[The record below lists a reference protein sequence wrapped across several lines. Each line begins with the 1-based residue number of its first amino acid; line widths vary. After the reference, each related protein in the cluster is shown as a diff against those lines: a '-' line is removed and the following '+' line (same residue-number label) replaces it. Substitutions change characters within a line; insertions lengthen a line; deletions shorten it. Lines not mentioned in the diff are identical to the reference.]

1 MQSIIYNDDA
11 ENKAEQDNDE
21 EFDYLDSEINKTVK
35 LNQFGDRS
43 VFIKKYNKTN
53 NEDAQKQKEQMLKE
67 TLRLK
72 QLNIQERKKE
82 RMKTQE
88 EIKNYEKK
96 YIGVGA
102 VATVLT
108 TVIEPIIEIKA
119 NVVDDWEDLY

>member
-1 MQSIIYNDDA
+1 
-11 ENKAEQDNDE
+11 
-21 EFDYLDSEINKTVK
+21 
-35 LNQFGDRS
+35 
-43 VFIKKYNKTN
+43 
-53 NEDAQKQKEQMLKE
+53 MLKE

-96 YIGVGA
+96 YIGGGA